1 MPTRASDK
9 ICLCPKPPLWGTYN
23 GKPMANT
30 YLHNCMM
37 DRATMLKFGKL
48 CDLAKYMLKFQCT
61 SAAGV

>member
-9 ICLCPKPPLWGTYN
+9 ICLCPKLLLWGTYN

-48 CDLAKYMLKFQCT
+48 YDLAKYT
-61 SAAGV
+61 